1 MTWLQFPTFLYLPSM
16 QIQARI
22 QTYLSHIN
30 GKVFDSFLTIQTYTL
45 KTISINGTKSFKRI
59 IKIFGLENFVNF
71 AFVLT

>member
-30 GKVFDSFLTIQTYTL
+30 GKAFDSYLTIQTYTL
-45 KTISINGTKSFKRI
+45 KTIFYQWHKKF
-59 IKIFGLENFVNF
+59 
-71 AFVLT
+71 